1 MNNNTEAELETGPE
15 AEAGPETGAIG
26 HNGPEQSI
34 YERSITLRF
43 LLWLGRALNPFSNK
57 KETQAGETH
66 WLDEIDDAPENDEGL
81 SIDVAE
87 EKAEGPNLLWPKNR
101 LNMVEQLW
109 GDGYITPG
117 GEEYIKEYL
126 PLLAL
131 TKKHSLL
138 LLGASLGGIG
148 RTLVEETGVWVT
160 GYEQDVELAEIGAER
175 CVLSAMQRR
184 APVKK
189 ANFETLQLKPRSF
202 DFAMS
207 LESLYTVEHK
217 KELFAS
223 VADSLRT
230 DGELI
235 YTDLVLPNT
244 EPPNDAVKKW
254 MASEVHKPHLWPV
267 DVTQSYLGTLN
278 FDVRPYTDITGLYRM
293 RVLMGWLKFLDTM
306 NKKKLTALADSVINE
321 CAYWARLISAID
333 SGGLKVYS
341 FHAYKLM
348 EKKK

>member
-1 MNNNTEAELETGPE
+1 MDSNAEFRAETVGSDEP
-15 AEAGPETGAIG
+15 
-26 HNGPEQSI
+26 NQSI

-43 LLWLGRALNPFSNK
+43 LIWLGRALNPFSSK
-57 KETQAGETH
+57 KNDQSGDTH
-66 WLDEIDDAPENDEGL
+66 WLDEIDSAPEDDESLGEE
-81 SIDVAE
+81 AE
-87 EKAEGPNLLWPKNR
+87 DEDGEEDPNLVWPKKR
-101 LNMVEQLW
+101 LNVVEQLW

-117 GEEYIKEYL
+117 GEGYLKEYL

-131 TKKHSLL
+131 TEKHSLL
-138 LLGASLGGIG
+138 LLGANLGGIG
-148 RTLVEETGVWVT
+148 RSLVEETGVWVT
-160 GYEQDVELAEIGAER
+160 GYEQDTELAEIGAEK

-207 LESLYTVEHK
+207 LESLYAVEHK

-223 VADSLRT
+223 VASSLRT

-254 MASEVHKPHLWPV
+254 MDGEAHKPHLWPYE
-267 DVTQSYLGTLN
+267 VTQSYLGTLN
-278 FDVRPYTDITGLYRM
+278 LDVRPYTDITGLYRM
-293 RVLMGWLKFLDTM
+293 RVLMGWLKFLDTL
-306 NKKKLTALADSVINE
+306 NKKKLTAIADDVINE
-321 CAYWARLISAID
+321 CAYWARLIGAID